1 MLACTVTTIISAE
14 FKERNVKIGEL
25 SCRHFNNGGRKKIS
39 VFSIL
44 SFFFISRKLKTLLK
58 HRKKDF
64 ALSKE
69 DAVAGQMCQKWFG
82 KFPKGY
88 FSLYNTPSLS
98 RLIGAD
104 SSHIKTLIENNQ
116 RYTTWEMVNIL

>member
-1 MLACTVTTIISAE
+1 MME
-14 FKERNVKIGEL
+14 E
-25 SCRHFNNGGRKKIS
+25 KKG
-39 VFSIL
+39 VFSAYYA
-44 SFFFISRKLKTLLK
+44 FFISRKLKTLLK